1 MMQLKYNRHEA
12 SLQHA
17 LSILTENYKEYVQ
30 SIYLYGSY
38 ARKDHNYN
46 SDVDLF
52 VCVTDNTSARIIAH
66 MRSDV
71 APDDYN
77 LPEVELMISKSGL
90 KNPSNQF
97 TTNLRREA
105 QLLWEVH

>member
-1 MMQLKYNRHEA
+1 MLQLKNNRHEA
-12 SLQHA
+12 SLQYA
-17 LSILTENYKEYVQ
+17 LSVLTEKYKEYVK

-38 ARKDHNYN
+38 ARKDYNYN

-52 VCVTDNTSARIIAH
+52 VCVTDNISARIIAH

-71 APDDYN
+71 IPDDYT
-77 LPEVELMISKSGL
+77 LPEVELMISTSGL

-97 TTNLRREA
+97 TTNLRRDA
-105 QLLWEVH
+105 QLLWKAR